1 MTKKGLTQVFLGSA
15 ALLIQISTAFA
26 DASQLSINKKSAEDK
41 ALLAPYEKLLKE
53 NPVEAERIKQLA
65 IQQKAIR
72 DMRTKNIEQFATQFY
87 TPEMPQ
93 LALIE
98 YYREEQRQ
106 KKQRPVKQKPRQIED
121 LEPEQQLALNWNVK
135 INYDGRSWG
144 TPITKSEFPNYY
156 EFHRGR
162 PDVAL
167 KEIED
172 SEWQVTNAVDQEFND
187 WHGGKNV
194 LGEAQ
199 KRRMKASVS
208 IPSGG
213 ATVSVDNGGRI
224 FQSEEATR
232 FYGDSARM
240 SYLASLATPV
250 NNPSFQEWKRLQMQ
264 PAVLSNDPKAFE
276 SIVKQYRTV
285 LIDPRYYFRLRGFAT
300 AWEGHQASGCG
311 WVKGD
316 YAPFATPY
324 CDVNGTKLPFP
335 GKKYDRDNRPPAP

>member
-1 MTKKGLTQVFLGSA
+1 MTKKGLTQIFLGSA

-26 DASQLSINKKSAEDK
+26 DASQLSINTKSAEDK
-41 ALLAPYEKLLKE
+41 ALLAPYAKLLKE

-72 DMRTKNIEQFATQFY
+72 DMRTKNIEQFAAQFY

-106 KKQRPVKQKPRQIED
+106 KKQRPATPKPKQLED

-144 TPITKSEFPNYY
+144 MPITKSEFPHYA
-156 EFHRGR
+156 EFHRGMS
-162 PDVAL
+162 DVAL

-172 SEWQVTNAVDQEFND
+172 SEWQVTNAHDQEFND

-208 IPSGG
+208 TPFGE
-213 ATVSVDNGGRI
+213 TVSVDVGRPL
-224 FQSEEATR
+224 FQGIEANR
-232 FYGDSARM
+232 FYGDRARM

-250 NNPSFQEWKRLQMQ
+250 NNPSFQEWKRFLMRPVQ
-264 PAVLSNDPKAFE
+264 SNDPKALE
-276 SIVKQYRTV
+276 SLVREYRRV
-285 LIDPRYYFRLRGFAT
+285 LNHPRSYFLTRGFAT
-300 AWEGHQASGCG
+300 DWEGHQASGCG